1 VKING
6 STLEFANSR
15 WTIDVSPQGDKSMAS
30 RTEYIPGVCNIGP
43 AEIGRR
49 RRAGW
54 IGAAATVALWAI
66 LWIFKVPA
74 QWRLFL
80 FFPASM
86 AATGFL
92 QSALH
97 FCAGFGMRG
106 IFNFGPV
113 VGLTESVE
121 QTEFRRK
128 DRAKARLIALY
139 SALIG
144 AVVALL
150 GFFLV
155 VPPLG

>member
-1 VKING
+1 
-6 STLEFANSR
+6 
-15 WTIDVSPQGDKSMAS
+15 MAS
-30 RTEYIPGVCNIGP
+30 KTEYIPGVCNIGP

-54 IGAAATVALWAI
+54 IGAVATVALWAI

-92 QSALH
+92 QAALH

-113 VGLTESVE
+113 VGVTDSVE
-121 QTEFRRK
+121 QAEFRRK
-128 DRAKARLIALY
+128 DRTKARLIGLY
-139 SALIG
+139 SAFIG
-144 AVVALL
+144 VGVAIV
-150 GFFLV
+150 GSFLV
-155 VPPLG
+155 FPPSA